1 MEKYKIVLKDNIKK
15 MLHMVAQA
23 VLEKA
28 KVGGSQVQG
37 QPGLQ
42 RKTVS
47 KKKKKKEYYAR
58 MLAKSSKGKM

>member
-1 MEKYKIVLKDNIKK
+1 